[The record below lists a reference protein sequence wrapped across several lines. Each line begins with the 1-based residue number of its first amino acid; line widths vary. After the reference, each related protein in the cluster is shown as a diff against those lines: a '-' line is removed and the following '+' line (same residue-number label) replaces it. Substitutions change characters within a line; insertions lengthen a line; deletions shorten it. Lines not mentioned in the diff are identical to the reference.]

1 MANIVVVGA
10 QWGDEG
16 KGKIVD
22 LLTQSA
28 HVVARY
34 QGGHNA
40 GHTVQIKNRQFI
52 LHLIPSGILHRGKT
66 CIIGNGVV
74 IDPGALIEEIQG
86 LRKRGIFV
94 GKNLHI
100 SGRAHVIMPYHNVL
114 DGMHEQSKGTKK
126 IGTTGR
132 GIGPAYV
139 DKMCRSGIRMADLL
153 DSRGFREKLKANLA
167 DANYLLE
174 HKYGAGKISLTRVYR
189 QYMNYAEYLAPFIT
203 DTVVLTGRLIE
214 RGKNILFEG
223 AQGTL
228 LDIDHG
234 TYPYV
239 TSSSAS
245 AGGVCTGLGVSPR
258 SIDGVLGIVKA
269 YTTRVGEGPFPTEL
283 QDETGEMLRL
293 TGGEYGATTGR
304 ARRCG
309 WLDLVSLRHS
319 IRINGFTGLALT
331 KLDVLDGLDKIKVC
345 VAYEYTDQTGS
356 CSCSRKGKA
365 CTLKDFPQQCDVLAA
380 CRPVYRELDG
390 WAESTKGARKLK
402 DLPKKTRSYIDFIS
416 ESLNVSIDMISTGQK
431 RDEIIMIS
439 NPMVRASRNRSFHSR
454 NPA

>member
-22 LLTQSA
+22 LLTESA
-28 HVVARY
+28 DVVARY

-40 GHTVQIKNRQFI
+40 GHTVKIKNRQFI
-52 LHLIPSGILHRGKT
+52 LHVIPSGILHRGKT

-74 IDPGALIEEIQG
+74 IEPRSLIEEMEE
-86 LRKRGIFV
+86 LKRRKISI

-100 SGRAHVIMPYHNVL
+100 SGRSHVIMPYHMVL
-114 DGMHEQSKGTKK
+114 DSKHEDSKGAKK

-139 DKMCRSGIRMADLL
+139 DKMSRAGIRMVDLL
-153 DSRGFREKLKANLA
+153 DGKVFREKLKANLS
-167 DANYLLE
+167 DVNFLLE
-174 HKYGAGKISLTRVYR
+174 KKYNTKKISVNKVYSE
-189 QYMNYAEYLAPFIT
+189 YMKYAEYLAPFIT
-203 DTVVLTGRLIE
+203 DTVVLINNLIE
-214 RGKNILFEG
+214 KGKNVLFEG

-239 TSSSAS
+239 TSSNAC
-245 AGGVCTGLGVSPR
+245 AGGVCTGLGTGPGNL
-258 SIDGVLGIVKA
+258 DGVLGIVKA
-269 YTTRVGEGPFPTEL
+269 YTTRVGGGPFPTEL
-283 QDETGEMLRL
+283 QDELGEELRL
-293 TGGEYGATTGR
+293 KGGEYGATTGR

-319 IRINGFTGLALT
+319 IRINGLTGIALT

-345 VAYEYTDQTGS
+345 VAYKYKDPSDS

-365 CTLKDFPQQCDVLAA
+365 CRFTDFPQQAHVLEA
-380 CRPVYRELDG
+380 CEPVYIELDG
-390 WAESTKGARKLK
+390 WKKSTKGATNLK
-402 DLPKKTRSYIDFIS
+402 ALPK
-416 ESLNVSIDMISTGQK
+416 QA
-431 RDEIIMIS
+431 
-439 NPMVRASRNRSFHSR
+439 RADRKSVV
-454 NPA
+454 